1 MPQRPRSWRRDSTHL
16 LPMLPERFAEGIARA
31 RRDTFDG
38 HRVLNVRPD
47 PIDFRD
53 RFYEPSLVAV
63 QAKLEPDGWPADM
76 IRNQGSEG
84 ACTGHALA
92 AVIDVQN
99 ARRLAGLA
107 QPEALGIPRRA
118 SARMLYEMARA
129 HDDLPN
135 DRLPGSSL
143 RGALKG
149 FFHNGVCGEDEAPY
163 IPHEPA
169 WRLEV
174 DMAKAARRCGLGA
187 YFRLRP
193 VLYDY
198 HAALNEVGCV
208 LCSAMLHDGW
218 QAAQVKRT
226 NGQIVLS
233 ESEPKLAGA
242 HAFAIVAYDP
252 DGFLVLNSWGHR
264 WGTLEGRPGMAHW
277 RYDDWQRHVLD
288 AWVLR
293 LQVPSPSGFHLSG
306 GWHERRATLF
316 GLGRVT
322 TPRIHING
330 HYVQVQRGA
339 FVRGG
344 TYANDSRSIEATA
357 AILRDREQTPDYD
370 HLLIVAESG
379 LEALDVMVERAA
391 VLTPLLKAN
400 RIYPLFLFWH
410 TDLHTR
416 LAEVLDAQAARL
428 LERAGATDALVNV
441 LVEEF
446 ARSYL
451 RPLWHEM
458 VVDAQRAAFPADRRL
473 RDGPDPKIVPG
484 LAGDVGSA
492 VAALWRAAAER
503 GGMQVHLAAHSS
515 GAILLGHLLTRAVGD
530 GLLPRRSRV
539 GVSTPAPLTT
549 VSLLAP
555 ACDLAWF
562 TRAFA
567 PARSALS
574 AGRRP
579 KIAVY
584 ALSEERET
592 ADRIGPYA
600 GSLLQLAAAAFGPDG
615 EDAANGRLLGL
626 MSTLAETGSVRCFPS
641 EPGGPVAGVRSHS
654 GFASDEETFIHIM
667 KRILETQ
674 QPGEEPAGR

>member
-1 MPQRPRSWRRDSTHL
+1 MPQRPGSWRRDSTQL
-16 LPMLPERFAEGIARA
+16 LPKLPERFAEGIARA
-31 RRDTFDG
+31 RRDRFDG

-63 QAKLEPDGWPADM
+63 QAMLGPPESWPADM

-99 ARRLAGLA
+99 AKRLAGLV

-149 FFHNGVCGEDEAPY
+149 FFHNGVCSEDEAPY

-169 WRLEV
+169 WQLEV
-174 DMAKAARRCGLGA
+174 DMAKSARRCGLGA

-193 VLYDY
+193 VLYEY

-218 QAAQVKRT
+218 QAAKVKQA
-226 NGQIVLS
+226 NGRIALP
-233 ESEPKLAGA
+233 EGEPELAGA
-242 HAFAIVAYDP
+242 HAFAIVAYEP
-252 DGFLVLNSWGHR
+252 EGFVVLNSWGHR
-264 WGTLEGRPGMAHW
+264 WGMLEGRPGMAHW
-277 RYDDWQRHVLD
+277 HYDDWQRHVLD

-293 LQVPSPSGFHLSG
+293 LQVPSATSFHLSG
-306 GWHERRATLF
+306 GWHERRTTLF

-330 HYVQVQRGA
+330 HYVHVQRGA

-357 AILRDREQTPDYD
+357 TILRDREKTPDYD

-379 LEALDVMVERAA
+379 LEPLDAMVERAA
-391 VLTPLLKAN
+391 LLTPLLKTN

-410 TDLHTR
+410 TDLFNR
-416 LAEVLDAQAARL
+416 LAEVLDAQEARL
-428 LERAGATDALVNV
+428 LERAGATDALMNV
-441 LVEEF
+441 LIEDF

-451 RPLWHEM
+451 RPLWQEM
-458 VVDAQRAAFPADRRL
+458 MADALRAAFRPTGACAVARIRRSSL
-473 RDGPDPKIVPG
+473 PCRAMPG
-484 LAGDVGSA
+484 LP
-492 VAALWRAAAER
+492 W
-503 GGMQVHLAAHSS
+503 QPS
-515 GAILLGHLLTRAVGD
+515 GA
-530 GLLPRRSRV
+530 PR
-539 GVSTPAPLTT
+539 
-549 VSLLAP
+549 
-555 ACDLAWF
+555 
-562 TRAFA
+562 
-567 PARSALS
+567 
-574 AGRRP
+574 
-579 KIAVY
+579 
-584 ALSEERET
+584 
-592 ADRIGPYA
+592 
-600 GSLLQLAAAAFGPDG
+600 
-615 EDAANGRLLGL
+615 
-626 MSTLAETGSVRCFPS
+626 
-641 EPGGPVAGVRSHS
+641 
-654 GFASDEETFIHIM
+654 
-667 KRILETQ
+667 
-674 QPGEEPAGR
+674 